1 MKKIHRMNLSKKLIL
16 LGLVLIFIITSMATL
31 SFASEEK
38 DYINRALKLIDE
50 EKYNEAVEE
59 LEEALMV
66 VKSKASLEFVNVTFT
81 DEEAWGFGMYN
92 QREDTIF
99 AQGETFLMYGEARN
113 YTIKEIKKDLYEIYL
128 KEDIYILDKNNN
140 VLFKQEDFLDY
151 HITSHSKNFDLF
163 INNTLTQTS
172 PFPVGDYKFLLVL
185 KDVFSEKT
193 TEVSIDFT
201 VVE

>member
-1 MKKIHRMNLSKKLIL
+1 MNLSKKIIL
-16 LGLVLIFIITSMATL
+16 LGLVLIFITISFAMF

-50 EKYNEAVEE
+50 EKYNEAVGE
-59 LEEALMV
+59 LEEALAI
-66 VKSKASLEFVNVTFT
+66 VKTKADLELVNITFT

-92 QREDTIF
+92 QREDAIF

-113 YTIKEIKKDLYEIYL
+113 YTIKEIKKDLYEIHI

-193 TEVSIDFT
+193 TEITIDFT

>member
-1 MKKIHRMNLSKKLIL
+1 MNLSKKFIFLGLIL
-16 LGLVLIFIITSMATL
+16 IFVITSLAVF

-50 EKYNEAVEE
+50 EKYNEAVVE

-66 VKSKASLEFVNVTFT
+66 ARSKADLEFVNITFT
-81 DEEAWGFGMYN
+81 NEEAWGFGMYN
-92 QREDTIF
+92 QREDAIF

-113 YTIKEIKKDLYEIYL
+113 YTIKEIKKDLYEIYI
-128 KEDIYILDKNNN
+128 KEDMYILDKNNN

-151 HITSHSKNFDLF
+151 HITSHSRNFDLF
-163 INNTLTQTS
+163 ITNTLTQTS
-172 PFPVGDYKFLLVL
+172 PFPVGNFKFLLIL
-185 KDVFSEKT
+185 KDVFSGKT
-193 TEVSIDFT
+193 TEVTIDFT

>member
-1 MKKIHRMNLSKKLIL
+1 MNLSKKFIF
-16 LGLVLIFIITSMATL
+16 LGLILIFIISSLVMF

-50 EKYNEAVEE
+50 EKYNEAVGE
-59 LEEALMV
+59 LEEALAIIR
-66 VKSKASLEFVNVTFT
+66 SKADLELVNITFT

-92 QREDTIF
+92 QREDAIF

-113 YTIKEIKKDLYEIYL
+113 YTIKEIKKDLYEIHI
-128 KEDIYILDKNNN
+128 KEDIFILDKNNN

-163 INNTLTQTS
+163 IKTTLTQTS

-185 KDVFSEKT
+185 KDVFSGKT
-193 TEVSIDFT
+193 TEVTKEFT

>member
-1 MKKIHRMNLSKKLIL
+1 MKMNLSKKFIL
-16 LGLVLIFIITSMATL
+16 LGLVLIFIITSLSMF

-38 DYINRALKLIDE
+38 DYINRALKLLDE
-50 EKYNEAVEE
+50 EKYNEAVVE

-66 VKSKASLEFVNVTFT
+66 VRSKADLEFVNVIFT

-92 QREDTIF
+92 PREDASF

-113 YTIKEIKKDLYEIYL
+113 YTIKEIKKDLYEIYV
-128 KEDIYILDKNNN
+128 KEDMYILDKNNN

-163 INNTLTQTS
+163 ITNTLTQTS
-172 PFPVGDYKFLLVL
+172 PFPIGDYKFLLVL
-185 KDVFSEKT
+185 KDVFSGKT
-193 TEVSIDFT
+193 TEVTIDFT

>member
-1 MKKIHRMNLSKKLIL
+1 MKMNLSKKFIF
-16 LGLVLIFIITSMATL
+16 LGLILIFIISSLVMF

-50 EKYNEAVEE
+50 EKYNEAVGE
-59 LEEALMV
+59 LEEALAIIR
-66 VKSKASLEFVNVTFT
+66 SKADLELVNITFT

-92 QREDTIF
+92 QREDAIF

-113 YTIKEIKKDLYEIYL
+113 YTIKEIKKDLYEIHI
-128 KEDIYILDKNNN
+128 KEDIFILDKNNN

-163 INNTLTQTS
+163 IKTTLTQTS

-185 KDVFSEKT
+185 K
-193 TEVSIDFT
+193 
-201 VVE
+201 

>member
-1 MKKIHRMNLSKKLIL
+1 MNLSKKFIL
-16 LGLVLIFIITSMATL
+16 LGLVLIFTITSFVMF

-50 EKYNEAVEE
+50 EKYNEAVRE

-66 VKSKASLEFVNVTFT
+66 VKGKADLEFVNVIFT

-92 QREDTIF
+92 QRENAVF

-113 YTIKEIKKDLYEIYL
+113 YTIKEIKKDLYEIYV

-163 INNTLTQTS
+163 ITNTLTQTS

-185 KDVFSEKT
+185 KDVFSGKT
-193 TEVSIDFT
+193 TEVTINFT

>member
-1 MKKIHRMNLSKKLIL
+1 MNLSKKLIL

-38 DYINRALKLIDE
+38 DYINWALKLIDE
-50 EKYNEAVEE
+50 EKYNEAVGE
-59 LEEALMV
+59 LERTLMV
-66 VKSKASLEFVNVTFT
+66 VRSKADLEFVNVTFT
-81 DEEAWGFGMYN
+81 NEEAWGFGMYN
-92 QREDTIF
+92 QRQDTVF
-99 AQGETFLMYGEARN
+99 AQGETFLMYGEAKN

-193 TEVSIDFT
+193 AEVTIDFT

>member
-1 MKKIHRMNLSKKLIL
+1 MNLNKKIIL
-16 LGLVLIFIITSMATL
+16 LGLVLIFIITSFAMF

-50 EKYNEAVEE
+50 EKYNEAVGE
-59 LEEALMV
+59 LEEALAI
-66 VKSKASLEFVNVTFT
+66 VKSKADLEFVNITFT

-92 QREDTIF
+92 TRKDANF
-99 AQGETFLMYGEARN
+99 VQGETFLIYGEARN
-113 YTIKEIKKDLYEIYL
+113 YTIKEIKKDLYEIYI
-128 KEDIYILDKNNN
+128 KEDMYILDKNNN

-163 INNTLTQTS
+163 ITNTLTQTS
-172 PFPVGDYKFLLVL
+172 PFPVGNYKFLLVL
-185 KDVFSEKT
+185 KDVFSGKI
-193 TEVSIDFT
+193 TEVTIDFT

>member
-1 MKKIHRMNLSKKLIL
+1 MNLGKKIIL
-16 LGLVLIFIITSMATL
+16 LGLILIFIITGMTTF
-31 SFASEEK
+31 SFANEEK

-50 EKYNEAVEE
+50 EKYNEAVGE

-66 VKSKASLEFVNVTFT
+66 VRSKSDLEFVNVTFI

-92 QREDTIF
+92 QREGAIF
-99 AQGETFLMYGEARN
+99 AQGETFFMYGEARN
-113 YTIKEIKKDLYEIYL
+113 YTIKEIKKDLYEIHI

-185 KDVFSEKT
+185 KDIFSEKT
-193 TEVSIDFT
+193 TEVTIDFI

>member
-1 MKKIHRMNLSKKLIL
+1 MNLSKKIIL
-16 LGLVLIFIITSMATL
+16 LGLVLIFITISFAMF

-50 EKYNEAVEE
+50 EKYNEAVGE
-59 LEEALMV
+59 LEEALAMV
-66 VKSKASLEFVNVTFT
+66 KTKADLELVNITFT

-92 QREDTIF
+92 QREDAIF

-113 YTIKEIKKDLYEIYL
+113 YTIKEIKKDLYEIHI
-128 KEDIYILDKNNN
+128 KEDIYISDKNNN

-185 KDVFSEKT
+185 KDVFSGKT
-193 TEVSIDFT
+193 TEVTIDFT
-201 VVE
+201 VVDVE

>member
-1 MKKIHRMNLSKKLIL
+1 MNLSKKIIL
-16 LGLVLIFIITSMATL
+16 LGLVLIFITISFAMF

-38 DYINRALKLIDE
+38 DYINRALKLIDK
-50 EKYNEAVEE
+50 EKYNEAVGE
-59 LEEALMV
+59 LEEALAI
-66 VKSKASLEFVNVTFT
+66 VKTKADLELVNITFT
-81 DEEAWGFGMYN
+81 DEDAWGFGMYN
-92 QREDTIF
+92 QREDAIF

-113 YTIKEIKKDLYEIYL
+113 YTIKEIKKDLYEIHI

-185 KDVFSEKT
+185 KDVFSGKT
-193 TEVSIDFT
+193 TEITIDFT
-201 VVE
+201 VAE

>member
-1 MKKIHRMNLSKKLIL
+1 MNLSKKIIL
-16 LGLVLIFIITSMATL
+16 LGLVLIFITISFAIF

-50 EKYNEAVEE
+50 EKYNEAVGE
-59 LEEALMV
+59 LEEALAI
-66 VKSKASLEFVNVTFT
+66 VKSKADLEFVNITFT

-92 QREDTIF
+92 TRKDANF
-99 AQGETFLMYGEARN
+99 AQGETFLIYGEARN
-113 YTIKEIKKDLYEIYL
+113 YTIKEIKKDLYEIYI
-128 KEDIYILDKNNN
+128 KEDMYILDKNNN

-163 INNTLTQTS
+163 ITNTLTQTS
-172 PFPVGDYKFLLVL
+172 PFPVGNYKFLLVL
-185 KDVFSEKT
+185 KDVFSGKI
-193 TEVSIDFT
+193 TEVTIDFT

>member
-1 MKKIHRMNLSKKLIL
+1 MNLGKKFIF
-16 LGLVLIFIITSMATL
+16 LGLISIFIITSLTMF

-38 DYINRALKLIDE
+38 DHIKRALVLIDE
-50 EKYNEAVEE
+50 EKYNEAVGE
-59 LEEALMV
+59 LEEALMI
-66 VKSKASLEFVNVTFT
+66 VKSKANLELVNVSFT
-81 DEEAWGFGMYN
+81 EEEAWGFGMYN
-92 QREDTIF
+92 QREGTIF
-99 AQGETFLMYGEARN
+99 SQGETFFMYGEARN
-113 YTIKEIKKDLYEIYL
+113 YSIKEIKKDLYEIHI

-163 INNTLTQTS
+163 INNTLIQTS

-185 KDVFSEKT
+185 KDVFFEKT
-193 TEVSIDFT
+193 TEVTIDFT

>member
-1 MKKIHRMNLSKKLIL
+1 MNLSKKLIL
-16 LGLVLIFIITSMATL
+16 LGLVLIFIITSMTTL

-66 VKSKASLEFVNVTFT
+66 VKSKAGLEFVNVTFT

-185 KDVFSEKT
+185 KDVFSGKT
-193 TEVSIDFT
+193 TEVTIDFT

>member
-1 MKKIHRMNLSKKLIL
+1 MNLSKKLIL
-16 LGLVLIFIITSMATL
+16 LGLVLVFIITSMATF

-66 VKSKASLEFVNVTFT
+66 VRSKADLEFVNVTFT

-92 QREDTIF
+92 QKEDTIF

-185 KDVFSEKT
+185 KDVFSGKT
-193 TEVSIDFT
+193 TEVNIDFT

>member
-1 MKKIHRMNLSKKLIL
+1 MNLGKKFIF
-16 LGLVLIFIITSMATL
+16 LGLISIFIITSLTMF

-38 DYINRALKLIDE
+38 DHIKRALVLIDE
-50 EKYNEAVEE
+50 EKYNEAVGE
-59 LEEALMV
+59 LEEALMI
-66 VKSKASLEFVNVTFT
+66 VKSKANLELVNVSFT
-81 DEEAWGFGMYN
+81 EEEAWGFGMYN
-92 QREDTIF
+92 QREGTIF
-99 AQGETFLMYGEARN
+99 SQGETFFMYGEARN
-113 YTIKEIKKDLYEIYL
+113 YSIKEIKKDLYEIHI

-185 KDVFSEKT
+185 KDVFFEKT
-193 TEVSIDFT
+193 TEVTIDFT

>member
-1 MKKIHRMNLSKKLIL
+1 M
-16 LGLVLIFIITSMATL
+16 F

-38 DYINRALKLIDE
+38 DYIDRALILIDE
-50 EKYNEAVEE
+50 EKYNEAVRE

-66 VKSKASLEFVNVTFT
+66 VRSKADLEFVNITFT

-92 QREDTIF
+92 QREDSIF

-113 YTIKEIKKDLYEIYL
+113 YTIKEIKKGLYEIYI
-128 KEDIYILDKNNN
+128 KEDMFILDKNNN

-163 INNTLTQTS
+163 ITNTLTQTS

-185 KDVFSEKT
+185 EDVFSGKIA
-193 TEVSIDFT
+193 EVTIDFT

>member
-1 MKKIHRMNLSKKLIL
+1 MNLSKKFIF
-16 LGLVLIFIITSMATL
+16 LGLILIFIITSLVMF

-38 DYINRALKLIDE
+38 DYIDRALILIDE
-50 EKYNEAVEE
+50 EKYNEAVKE

-66 VKSKASLEFVNVTFT
+66 VRSKADLEFVNVAFT

-92 QREDTIF
+92 QREDSIF

-128 KEDIYILDKNNN
+128 KEDMYILDKNNN

-163 INNTLTQTS
+163 ITNTLTQTS

-185 KDVFSEKT
+185 KDVFSGKI
-193 TEVSIDFT
+193 TEVTIDFT

>member
-1 MKKIHRMNLSKKLIL
+1 MNLNKKIIFIGLIS
-16 LGLVLIFIITSMATL
+16 VLIVTIIVMF

-50 EKYNEAVEE
+50 EKYNEAVRK
-59 LEEALMV
+59 LEEGLMV
-66 VKSKASLEFVNVTFT
+66 VKSKADLEFVNVIFT

-92 QREDTIF
+92 QRENAVF
-99 AQGETFLMYGEARN
+99 AQGETFLIYGEARN
-113 YTIKEIKKDLYEIYL
+113 YTIKEIKKDLYEIYI
-128 KEDIYILDKNNN
+128 KEDMFILDKNNN

-163 INNTLTQTS
+163 ITNTLTQTS

-185 KDVFSEKT
+185 KDIFSGKT
-193 TEVSIDFT
+193 TEVTIDFT

>member
-1 MKKIHRMNLSKKLIL
+1 MNLNKKIIFIGLIS
-16 LGLVLIFIITSMATL
+16 VLIVTIIVMF

-50 EKYNEAVEE
+50 EKYNEAVRK
-59 LEEALMV
+59 LEEGLMV
-66 VKSKASLEFVNVTFT
+66 VKSKADLEFVNVIFT

-92 QREDTIF
+92 QRENAVF
-99 AQGETFLMYGEARN
+99 AQGETFLIYGEARN
-113 YTIKEIKKDLYEIYL
+113 YTIKEIKKGLYEIYI
-128 KEDIYILDKNNN
+128 KEDMFILDKNNN

-163 INNTLTQTS
+163 ITNTLTQTS

-185 KDVFSEKT
+185 KDIFSGKT
-193 TEVSIDFT
+193 TEVTIDFT
-201 VVE
+201 VAE

>member
-1 MKKIHRMNLSKKLIL
+1 MKMNLSKKFIF
-16 LGLVLIFIITSMATL
+16 LGLIFIFIITSLAML

-50 EKYNEAVEE
+50 EKYNEAVVE

-66 VKSKASLEFVNVTFT
+66 VRSKAKLEYVNITFT

-92 QREDTIF
+92 SRKDATF

-113 YTIKEIKKDLYEIYL
+113 YTIKEIKKDLYEIYI
-128 KEDIYILDKNNN
+128 KEDMYILDKNNN

-163 INNTLTQTS
+163 VTNLLTQTS

-185 KDVFSEKT
+185 KDVFSGKI
-193 TEVSIDFT
+193 TEVTIDFT

>member
-1 MKKIHRMNLSKKLIL
+1 MNLSKKLTL
-16 LGLVLIFIITSMATL
+16 LGLVLIFIITSMATF

-50 EKYNEAVEE
+50 EKYNKAVEE
-59 LEEALMV
+59 LEEALAI
-66 VKSKASLEFVNVTFT
+66 VKSKADLEFVNVTFT

-151 HITSHSKNFDLF
+151 HITSHSKNIDLF

-193 TEVSIDFT
+193 TEVTIDFT